1 MTAATPDT
9 IAVSLAVL
17 HAHLVRL
24 HADAEAAR
32 LPQGV
37 VMGLH
42 WLAENAAST
51 LAHLHGLMA
60 EREAERAVM
69 AQREGAP
76 PCSG

>member
-1 MTAATPDT
+1 MTAATADT

-37 VMGLH
+37 TMGLH
-42 WLAENAAST
+42 WLAEDAAST
-51 LAHLHGLMA
+51 LAHLRGLIH
-60 EREAERAVM
+60 EREA
-69 AQREGAP
+69 AP

>member
-1 MTAATPDT
+1 MSAPAPATAETV
-9 IAVSLAVL
+9 AVSLAVL
-17 HAHLVRL
+17 HAHLVSL

-42 WLAENAAST
+42 WLCEDASST
-51 LAHLHGLMA
+51 LAHLRGMMA

-69 AQREGAP
+69 AAKP
-76 PCSG
+76 

>member
-17 HAHLVRL
+17 QAHLVRL
-24 HADAEAAR
+24 HTDAEAAR

-42 WLAENAAST
+42 WLAEDAAST
-51 LAHLHGLMA
+51 LAHLRGLIH
-60 EREAERAVM
+60 EREA
-69 AQREGAP
+69 AP

>member
-1 MTAATPDT
+1 MTAPATADT
-9 IAVSLAVL
+9 IAVSLSVL

-42 WLAENAAST
+42 WLCEDAAST
-51 LAHLHGLMA
+51 LAQLQKMIA
-60 EREAERAVM
+60 EHEAERAVM
-69 AQREGAP
+69 AAKREASP
-76 PCSG
+76 A